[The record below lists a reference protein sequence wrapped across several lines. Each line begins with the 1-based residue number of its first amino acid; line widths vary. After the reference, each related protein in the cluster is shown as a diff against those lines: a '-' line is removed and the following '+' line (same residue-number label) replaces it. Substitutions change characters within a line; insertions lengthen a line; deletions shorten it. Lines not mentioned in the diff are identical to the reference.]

1 MTTDLIV
8 ELVKN
13 GNSSG
18 DSIIKTLNKNYG
30 ISEPSI
36 KSTITRLVQ
45 SEKLVRVGR
54 GEYAVVPDK
63 KQIFQVAVGEQEK
76 DIFSLISSMFPFA
89 KLCVYNGKTLSPL
102 QHHLSVNN
110 ITYVEVSKEA
120 VESVF
125 ECIKRRGYQVYLSPN
140 LEFINR
146 YVDMTSNS
154 VIVKPLITEAPV
166 ETVDGVCVPKLEKLL
181 IDIRCDDDYEYL
193 RGLETDN
200 MLLVAKSL
208 YVINS
213 SKMRRYGKRRGINL

>member
-30 ISEPSI
+30 ISKPSI

-45 SEKLVRVGR
+45 SGKLVRVGR
-54 GEYAVVPDK
+54 GEYAVVSDK
-63 KQIFQVAVGEQEK
+63 KQTFKVVVGEQEK

-102 QHHLSVNN
+102 QHHLSVNKV
-110 ITYVEVSKEA
+110 TYIEVSKEA

-125 ECIKRRGYQVYLSPN
+125 ECLKGRGYQVYISPN

-166 ETVDGVCVPKLEKLL
+166 ETIDGVCVPRLEKLL
-181 IDIRCDDDYEYL
+181 VDIRCDDDYEYL

-208 YVINS
+208 YAINS
-213 SKMRRYGKRRGINL
+213 SKMKRYGKRRGIDL